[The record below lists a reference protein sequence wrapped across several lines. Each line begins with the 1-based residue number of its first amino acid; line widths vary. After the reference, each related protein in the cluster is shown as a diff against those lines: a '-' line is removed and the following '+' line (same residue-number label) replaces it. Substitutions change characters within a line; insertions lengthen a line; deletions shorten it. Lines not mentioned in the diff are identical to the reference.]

1 MAPRVNE
8 HETREGAMDAAAIDE
23 FLAEQGTGVLA
34 LARDGEAYAVP
45 VSFGYE
51 TGRALFGF
59 FNFGESSRKLAFAEA
74 TDRACLTVY
83 DVAGPDDW
91 TSVVL
96 RGPLTE
102 LGVES
107 WDDIGARIS
116 ENAWSP
122 DLAGIGTRRLSI
134 VGYELGIEEATGLRA
149 TPPEPR

>member
-1 MAPRVNE
+1 MDDHDA
-8 HETREGAMDAAAIDE
+8 REGAMSDAAIDE
-23 FLAEQGTGVLA
+23 FLLEQGTGVLA

-51 TGRALFGF
+51 AGRALFGF
-59 FNFGESSRKLAFAEA
+59 FTFGESSRKLAFAEA

-96 RGPLTE
+96 RGPLVE
-102 LGVES
+102 LGVDS
-107 WDDIGARIS
+107 WADIGARIS
-116 ENAWSP
+116 DNAWSP
-122 DLAGIGTRRLSI
+122 DLAGIGTRRLSV
-134 VGYELGIEEATGLRA
+134 VGFELDIEEATGLRA